1 MKNKQFTLGAAI
13 SYFSIAFN
21 ILTGLLYT
29 PWMIKTIGEDQYAL
43 YTLAISI
50 VNLLLL
56 DFGIGGSVTKFLS
69 NFYAKGEQEKA
80 NAFMGIVY
88 KVFFIITA
96 CIAIILTVVFFFLE
110 EMYQNLS
117 SHDMMVLKRLYII
130 VAVYSVITF
139 PCIPFTGTLTAN
151 EKFIEVK
158 LCELVQRIVSV
169 ALIIVFLINNQGVY
183 ALLLVTVIT
192 NALTFLA
199 KYIFIRKKTKTIANI
214 KFWDFKMAKELFG
227 FSIWLTIQ
235 SIAQRFIFN
244 IMPSIIIA
252 LTGSMEVT
260 LFSLASTIEGYVYTF
275 TDAING
281 MFMPKV
287 ARLTSG
293 NNQEKEM
300 PVLMEKVAKYHMATL
315 GLLFV
320 GFICVGQQF
329 VSLWMG
335 EGYKILYMCILL
347 LIFPSLISTPQQVAN
362 TSLLTMGIVKPQAMI
377 FIVGSV
383 INIGIAVV
391 LLPYIGVIGA
401 CISVMVA
408 YLLRTLLTNVI
419 LFKKHLPINLSK
431 YFVNTYGKWIIIAL
445 FTVAWGFLLNLLLP
459 LVSWIG
465 LLIKAVGIAVVYLT
479 LFVLIDLRKEDRNA
493 LFSTFTKIV
502 KRGE

>member
-1 MKNKQFTLGAAI
+1 MKNKQFTLGAII

-21 ILTGLLYT
+21 IITGLLYT
-29 PWMIKTIGEDQYAL
+29 PWMIKTIGDDQYAL

-69 NFYAKGEQEKA
+69 NFYARGEQDKA

-96 CIAIILTVVFFFLE
+96 CIAVILTAVFFFLGS
-110 EMYQNLS
+110 MYKNLS
-117 SHDMMVLKRLYII
+117 PGDLVVLKRLYII
-130 VAVYSVITF
+130 VAVYSVVTF

-169 ALIIVFLINNQGVY
+169 ALIIFFLIQNKGVY

-192 NALTFLA
+192 NALTYLA
-199 KYIFIRKKTKTIANI
+199 KYIFIRRKTKTVANI
-214 KFWDFKMAKELFG
+214 KFWDRKMAKELFG
-227 FSIWLTIQ
+227 FSIWLTVQ

-252 LTGSMEVT
+252 LTGSVEVT

-287 ARLTSG
+287 ARLTSSE
-293 NNQEKEM
+293 NKAKEM
-300 PVLMEKVAKYHMATL
+300 PLLMGKVAKYHMATL
-315 GLLFV
+315 GLLFI
-320 GFICVGQQF
+320 GFVCVGQQF
-329 VSLWMG
+329 VFLWMG
-335 EGYKILYMCILL
+335 EGYEVLYMAILL
-347 LIFPSLISTPQQVAN
+347 LILPSMISTPQQVAS

-391 LLPYIGVIGA
+391 LLPYIGVLGA
-401 CISVMVA
+401 CISVMAA
-408 YLLRTLLTNVI
+408 YLLRTALTNI
-419 LFKKHLPINLSK
+419 LLYKKHLPIKLSR
-431 YFVNTYGKWIIIAL
+431 YFFDTYARWVIVAAI
-445 FTVAWGFLLNLLLP
+445 TVVWGVLLNYLLP
-459 LVSWIG
+459 IQSWSS
-465 LLIKAVGIAVVYLT
+465 LLIKAVGIGAVYLA
-479 LFVLIDLRKEDRNA
+479 LFVFIDLKKEDRNE
-493 LFSTFTKIV
+493 LFSKFTSIV
-502 KRGE
+502 KK

>member
-1 MKNKQFTLGAAI
+1 MKNKQFTLGAII

-21 ILTGLLYT
+21 IITGLLYT
-29 PWMIKTIGEDQYAL
+29 PWMIKTIGDDQYAL

-69 NFYAKGEQEKA
+69 NFYARGEQDKA

-96 CIAIILTVVFFFLE
+96 WIAVILTIMFFFLGS
-110 EMYQNLS
+110 MYKTLS
-117 SHDMMVLKRLYII
+117 SEDLVVLKRLYII
-130 VAVYSVITF
+130 VAVYSVVTF

-151 EKFIEVK
+151 ERFIEVK
-158 LCELVQRIVSV
+158 LCELVQRIGSV
-169 ALIIVFLINNQGVY
+169 ILIIVFLIQGRGVY

-192 NALTFLA
+192 NALTYLA
-199 KYIFIRKKTKTIANI
+199 KYIFIRRKTKTVANL
-214 KFWDFKMAKELFG
+214 KFWDRGMARELFG

-252 LTGSMEVT
+252 LAGSAEVT

-287 ARLTSG
+287 ARLTSS
-293 NNQEKEM
+293 ETRDRDM
-300 PVLMEKVAKYHMATL
+300 PILMEKVAKYHMATL
-315 GLLFV
+315 GLLFI
-320 GFICVGQQF
+320 GFICVGQHF

-335 EGYKILYMCILL
+335 EGFEVLYMAILL
-347 LIFPSLISTPQQVAN
+347 LIFPSMISTPQQVAS
-362 TSLLTMGIVKPQAMI
+362 TSLLTMGIVKPQAII

-383 INIGIAVV
+383 INVGIAVA
-391 LLPYIGVIGA
+391 LLPYIGVLGA

-408 YLLRTLLTNVI
+408 YLLRTALTNI
-419 LFKKHLPINLSK
+419 LLYKKHLPIKLSR
-431 YFVNTYGKWIIIAL
+431 YFFDTYARWGIVAVI
-445 FTVAWGFLLNLLLP
+445 TVVWGVLLNYLLP
-459 LVSWIG
+459 IQSWSS
-465 LLIKAVGIAVVYLT
+465 LFIKAVGIGAVYLV
-479 LFVLIDLRKEDRNA
+479 LFVFIDLKKEDRNE
-493 LFSTFTKIV
+493 LFSKFTSIV
-502 KRGE
+502 KK